1 MRNKK
6 LREKL
11 KLLQAFESVCLRLPK
26 KLSAELNKK
35 EIDDEAMIFFL
46 EIVKRYGTKKDK
58 KIWGIETIE
67 NQKKVNAVEENSETE
82 KIEDKEDNK
91 NISSNS
97 INENKEERKRKISLN
112 KIRRRKRRL

>member
-6 LREKL
+6 LRENL

-67 NQKKVNAVEENSETE
+67 NQKKVNAAEENSKTE
-82 KIEDKEDNK
+82 KIED
-91 NISSNS
+91 
-97 INENKEERKRKISLN
+97 ENKEERKRKISL
-112 KIRRRKRRL
+112 KRLRKRRRF